1 MITSSR
7 FHKYGPAGQ
16 IASLTQMLLEDCK
29 KAKGITANCHNP
41 SSREYCLPF
50 APVVLGN

>member
-7 FHKYGPAGQ
+7 FHKYGPAEQ
-16 IASLTQMLLEDCK
+16 IASVTQMLLEDCK

-41 SSREYCLPF
+41 C
-50 APVVLGN
+50 PVENIVFLLHLW